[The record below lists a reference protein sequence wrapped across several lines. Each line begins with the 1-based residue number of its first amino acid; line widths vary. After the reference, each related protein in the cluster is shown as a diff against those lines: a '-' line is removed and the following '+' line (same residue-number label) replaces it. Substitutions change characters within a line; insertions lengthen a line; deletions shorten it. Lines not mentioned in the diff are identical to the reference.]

1 MSWLASSE
9 LSVDR
14 GSRGGVVF
22 VHGTGICSD
31 LGEIDLR
38 SGASGHGPK
47 CRVPLS
53 RLSRLPFL
61 ARRSDT
67 QRRLVDLQPMLGQS
81 ISGLLKKINLGWN
94 INSEGLG
101 LELVDL
107 RLPASRGGRFCSFAL
122 FI

>member
-31 LGEIDLR
+31 LGDIDLR

-47 CRVPLS
+47 C
-53 RLSRLPFL
+53 
-61 ARRSDT
+61 SDAQQECAEGVT
-67 QRRLVDLQPMLGQS
+67 QRPPFDVMIVIMVLFWASLEIARLCS
-81 ISGLLKKINLGWN
+81 W
-94 INSEGLG
+94 
-101 LELVDL
+101 
-107 RLPASRGGRFCSFAL
+107 RF
-122 FI
+122 